1 MSPANMSNH
10 RFPRLVLQKQDP
22 LGYKQI
28 EMQTLKVGIW
38 INILMGLC
46 GWVGYYFASS
56 YALAL
61 DGSLCTISAVS
72 FIVALRITRKREVR
86 SEEYPFGI
94 YSVENVYAMLQ
105 GILLIAITVFSIF
118 ESIGSIISYIK
129 SGPTILE
136 PLKLTPL
143 LIYTIG
149 MVFACAGVWLYYRR
163 QLEKTA
169 GESPILK
176 SETVAAYVDT
186 FVTVGTGL
194 ALILMAIVPQD
205 SPFAFLNYI
214 GDSIIVIGIS
224 LFLLPPPIRVVS
236 HSFFSLI
243 GRTTQNAA
251 LRNRT
256 EAVIKAALDPSF
268 KLVKVLLFHVG
279 SSYEVDITITPQNDA
294 QMNLEKYRESRST
307 IEAEL
312 KKLYPNLVLQI
323 FLL

>member
-1 MSPANMSNH
+1 MSSASKSNH

-22 LGYKQI
+22 SGYKQI
-28 EMQTLKVGIW
+28 EIRTLKVGIW
-38 INILMGLC
+38 INILMGIC
-46 GWVGYYFASS
+46 GWIGYYFASS
-56 YALAL
+56 FALAL

-72 FIVALRITRKREVR
+72 FIIALYITRERDVT
-86 SEEYPFGI
+86 SDEYPFGI

-105 GILLIAITVFSIF
+105 GILIIAITVFSIF
-118 ESIGSIISYIK
+118 ESVASIIGYVRN
-129 SGPTILE
+129 GPATLE
-136 PLKLTPL
+136 PLKLIPL
-143 LIYTIG
+143 FIYTIG
-149 MVFACAGVWLYYRR
+149 MVFACGGVWLYYRR
-163 QLEKTA
+163 QLQKTA

-243 GRTTQNAA
+243 GRTKQNQA
-251 LRNRT
+251 LRLRT
-256 EAVIKAALDPSF
+256 ETAVKAALDPSF

-279 SSYEVDITITPQNDA
+279 SSYEVDVSITPHNDA
-294 QMNLEKYRESRST
+294 QMNLSKFRATRESL
-307 IEAEL
+307 ELEL
-312 KKLYPNLVLQI
+312 KKLYPNLVLQV
-323 FLL
+323 FLI

>member
-1 MSPANMSNH
+1 M
-10 RFPRLVLQKQDP
+10 R
-22 LGYKQI
+22 
-28 EMQTLKVGIW
+28 TLKVGIW
-38 INILMGLC
+38 INIVMGIC

-56 YALAL
+56 FALAL
-61 DGSLCTISAVS
+61 DGSLCAISAVS
-72 FIVALRITRKREVR
+72 FIIALYITRERDVT
-86 SEEYPFGI
+86 SDEYPFGI
-94 YSVENVYAMLQ
+94 YSLENVYAMLQ

-118 ESIGSIISYIK
+118 ESIASIVGFVRN
-129 SGPTILE
+129 GPGILE
-136 PLKLTPL
+136 PLKLAPL
-143 LIYTIG
+143 MIYTIG
-149 MVFACAGVWLYYRR
+149 MVFACAGVWLYYKK
-163 QLEKTA
+163 QLQKTD

-186 FVTVGTGL
+186 FVTVGTGI
-194 ALILMAIVPQD
+194 ALILMAIVPPN

-243 GRTTQNAA
+243 GRTTQNKA

-256 EAVIKAALDPSF
+256 ESSIKAVLDPSF

-279 SSYEVDITITPQNDA
+279 SSYEVDVTITPHDDA
-294 QMNLEKYRESRST
+294 QMDLFKFRETRNALE
-307 IEAEL
+307 IEL
-312 KKLYPNLVLQI
+312 KKLYPNLVLQV

>member
-1 MSPANMSNH
+1 MSIANKSSH

-28 EMQTLKVGIW
+28 EMRTLKVGIW
-38 INILMGLC
+38 INILMGIC
-46 GWVGYYFASS
+46 GWIGYYFASS
-56 YALAL
+56 FALAL

-72 FIVALRITRKREVR
+72 FIIALYITRERDVT
-86 SEEYPFGI
+86 SDEYPFGI
-94 YSVENVYAMLQ
+94 YSLENVYAMLQ
-105 GILLIAITVFSIF
+105 GILLITITVFSIF
-118 ESIGSIISYIK
+118 ESIANIIGYVRN
-129 SGPTILE
+129 GPGTLE
-136 PLKLTPL
+136 SLKLAPL
-143 LIYTIG
+143 LIYTVG
-149 MVFACAGVWLYYRR
+149 MVFVCAGVWLYYRR
-163 QLEKTA
+163 QLQKTA

-186 FVTVGTGL
+186 FVTVGTGI
-194 ALILMAIVPQD
+194 ALILMAIVPKD

-224 LFLLPPPIRVVS
+224 LFLLPPPIRVVT

-243 GRTTQNAA
+243 GRTTQNVT

-256 EAVIKAALDPSF
+256 ESVIKATLDPSF

-279 SSYEVDITITPQNDA
+279 SSYEVDVSITPQNDA
-294 QMNLEKYRESRST
+294 QMNLSKFRETR
-307 IEAEL
+307 IALEIEL